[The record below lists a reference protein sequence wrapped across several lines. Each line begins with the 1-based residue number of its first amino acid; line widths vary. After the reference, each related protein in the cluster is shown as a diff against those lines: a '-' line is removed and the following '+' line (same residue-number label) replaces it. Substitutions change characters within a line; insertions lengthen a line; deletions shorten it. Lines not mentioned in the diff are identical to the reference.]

1 MRRISP
7 VILLA
12 VLLVFCS
19 APKGQEQFVRG
30 KGPWTFTVRLDS
42 LTVSDFYFY
51 TRRDGAPSRRSKVAE
66 LPLDIE
72 WISPAADTLVET
84 VYLPLESKSSFYSSE
99 SSILYRSEVTPP
111 RSGDWTLV
119 VSPHDSV
126 TVRGLRGLG
135 IAIKNHGAR

>member
-12 VLLVFCS
+12 VLLLCCS
-19 APKGQEQFVRG
+19 APKGQEQFAKG
-30 KGPWTFTVRLDS
+30 KGPWTFSVRLDS

-51 TRRDGAPSRRSKVAE
+51 TRRDGAPGRMSKVAE
-66 LPLDIE
+66 LPIDVE

-111 RSGDWTLV
+111 RSGEWTIV
-119 VSPHDSV
+119 VTPHDSV

-135 IAIKNHGAR
+135 IAIKNHGSR

>member
-12 VLLVFCS
+12 VLLLCCS
-19 APKGQEQFVRG
+19 APKGQEQFVKG
-30 KGPWTFTVRLDS
+30 KGPWTFSVRLDS

-51 TRRDGAPSRRSKVAE
+51 TRRDGAPGRRSKVAE
-66 LPLDIE
+66 LPLDVA

-111 RSGDWTLV
+111 RSGEWTIV
-119 VSPHDSV
+119 VTPHDSV

-135 IAIKNHGAR
+135 IAIKNHGSR